1 MKLVF
6 LVTRLEKP
14 SARYRVL
21 QYVPFLEKAGYKI
34 SIEVIPKSP
43 FDRLVLFMNMRE
55 ADMVFLQ
62 KKLFGLLE
70 WHVLRKFSK
79 KLIFDYDDAVMFRD
93 SGNQDQNSPG
103 RMKNFLRTVREAD
116 MVIAGNDY
124 LKSFSVIEN
133 PRTTVLPTT
142 IDMNRYAEKDK
153 HIRTDH
159 IVLGWIGSR
168 ATLGYLERMKGVWD
182 AVYDRFPHIRL
193 KIVADAFF
201 DCDRVPVIKKQWTNG
216 EEIEDLHT
224 FDIGLMPLTDDP
236 WSRGKCGFKLLQY
249 MAVGIPV
256 VCSPVG
262 ANRTIVSDGI
272 EGFHAVSDKEWIE
285 KIGYLAESAEI
296 RTQMGKQGREKVN
309 RFYSLETNS
318 RKFLAVLAGLNA

>member
-34 SIEVIPKSP
+34 RIEVIPKDP
-43 FDRLVLFMNMRE
+43 FDRLALCRNMRE

-70 WHVLRKFSK
+70 WHILRKSSK
-79 KLIFDYDDAVMFRD
+79 KLIFDFDDAVMFRD
-93 SGNQDQNSPG
+93 PGNKDQNSPK

-124 LKSFSVIEN
+124 LKSFSVVEN
-133 PRTTVLPTT
+133 PRTTVLPTA
-142 IDMNRYAEKDK
+142 IDMQKYAEK
-153 HIRTDH
+153 IERGRTDH
-159 IVLGWIGSR
+159 LVLGWIGSR

-182 AVYDRFPHIRL
+182 AVHERFSHTRL

-201 DCDRVPVIKKQWTNG
+201 DCDRIPVIKKPWTT
-216 EEIEDLHT
+216 EEEMDDLHT

-236 WSRGKCGFKLLQY
+236 WSQGKCGFKLLQY
-249 MAVGIPV
+249 MAVGIPA

-272 EGFHAVSDKEWIE
+272 EGFHAVSDKDWIE
-285 KIGYLAESAEI
+285 KIGHLVENSEL
-296 RTQMGKQGREKVN
+296 RTRMGKQGREKVN
-309 RFYSLETNS
+309 SLYSVETNS
-318 RKFLAVLAGLNA
+318 KKLLAILAGLTA

>member
-1 MKLVF
+1 VKIVF

-21 QYVPFLEKAGYKI
+21 QYIPFLENAGYKTRV
-34 SIEVIPKSP
+34 EVIPKNP

-62 KKLFGLLE
+62 KKLFSLPE
-70 WHVLRKFSK
+70 WHILRKFSK
-79 KLIFDYDDAVMFRD
+79 KLIYDFDDAVMFRD
-93 SGNQDQNSPG
+93 SGNQDQR

-124 LKSFSVIEN
+124 LNSFSAKEN
-133 PRTTVLPTT
+133 PRTTVLPTS
-142 IDMNRYAEKDK
+142 IDVQRYAPKNE

-168 ATLGYLERMKGVWD
+168 ATLGYLERMKGVCD
-182 AVYDRFPHIRL
+182 AVFDRFPHVRL

-201 DCDRVPVIKKQWTNG
+201 DCDRIPVIKKPWSHE

-272 EGFHAVSDKEWIE
+272 DGFHAVSDEEWIE
-285 KIGYLAESAEI
+285 KIGYLAENAEI
-296 RTQMGKQGREKVN
+296 RMQMGKQGREKVN
-309 RFYSLETNS
+309 RFYSVEANS
-318 RKFLAVLAGLNA
+318 RKLLSILDSLNA